1 MKKPVISILGLCG
14 KSVFMKVDHFH
25 KPGETLHAKSLY
37 TEPGGKGFNQAVAAA
52 RLGADVHFFAACGAD
67 VDGKACEDF
76 LTAEGIIP
84 HIEIVGV
91 PTAFASI
98 LTDKEGG
105 NQVTVYR
112 GSADSL
118 STGFILEHESVF
130 AGSDIILL
138 NFEVPDEANEA
149 ALCLA
154 EKYRKKAILNPAP
167 AHPCKPDFLSRFYCI
182 TPNQAESE
190 ILECEMEREIIT
202 LGSEGA
208 LLIENGVKSHFPATK
223 VSVKD
228 TTGAGDCFNA
238 ALAVLLGEGR
248 TLREAVQF
256 AQKAAAISVSSDFVM
271 PSLPYRNQIE

>member
-14 KSVFMKVDHFH
+14 KSVSMKVDHFH

-76 LTAEGIIP
+76 LTAEGINP
-84 HIEIVGV
+84 HIEIVDV

-154 EKYRKKAILNPAP
+154 EKYRKSGTQTGKT
-167 AHPCKPDFLSRFYCI
+167 LSWIAAFY
-182 TPNQAESE
+182 
-190 ILECEMEREIIT
+190 
-202 LGSEGA
+202 
-208 LLIENGVKSHFPATK
+208 
-223 VSVKD
+223 
-228 TTGAGDCFNA
+228 
-238 ALAVLLGEGR
+238 
-248 TLREAVQF
+248 
-256 AQKAAAISVSSDFVM
+256 
-271 PSLPYRNQIE
+271 